1 MGSIDRRPDGKYRA
15 RYRGPDRK
23 QRTKQFARRADAQ
36 RWLAQVE
43 TTVAQ
48 GSWNDPALSRITVG
62 EWAQRWLE
70 GQVQLKPSTRHRY
83 GILLRNQVLP
93 AWAGVT
99 LDRVTHADVS
109 SWVASLSAAP
119 LAPSTVRQAHRVL
132 SRVLQHAVKDGRVPR
147 NVAEGV
153 PLPRLGR
160 PQSRFLTLEEVERLA
175 TAAERI
181 GDGGD
186 LVRLLALTGLRFGEA
201 VALRVGRVD
210 LQRRRLSVVQ
220 SVTEVNGILE
230 WGLPKNHQVRSV
242 PIAQSLIE
250 PLGRRC
256 QGRTFDALLFTSPQ
270 GQPIRIQNWSKRVF
284 APATVEAGLRGVT
297 PHDLRDTA
305 ASLAVAAGANVKAI
319 QRMLGHASAAM
330 TLDVY
335 AGLFDDDL
343 DALAD
348 RIDGLG
354 TPLSSVHA
362 PQTPPTGRHV
372 PGLRR

>member
-1 MGSIDRRPDGKYRA
+1 MGSIDRRPNGQYRA

-23 QRTKQFARRADAQ
+23 QRTKQFARKADAQ

-48 GSWNDPALSRITVG
+48 GSWNDPALSRISVG
-62 EWAQRWLE
+62 EWSQRWLE
-70 GQVQLKPSTRHRY
+70 SQVQLKPSTRHRY
-83 GILLRNQVLP
+83 GVLLRNQVLP
-93 AWAGVT
+93 VWADVT

-109 SWVASLSAAP
+109 GWVASMSAAS
-119 LAPSTVRQAHRVL
+119 LSPSTVRQAHRVL
-132 SRVLQHAVKDGRVPR
+132 SRVMQLAVQDGRVPR

-153 PLPRLGR
+153 PLPRSR
-160 PQSRFLTLEEVERLA
+160 QPQSRFLTLDEVERLA
-175 TAAERI
+175 AAADWI

-201 VALRVGRVD
+201 IALRAGRVD
-210 LQRRRLSVVQ
+210 LKRRRISVVQ
-220 SVTEVNGILE
+220 SVTEVNGTLE

-242 PIAQSLIE
+242 PVAQSLVE
-250 PLGRRC
+250 RLERRC
-256 QGRTFDALLFTSPQ
+256 EGKAPDALIFTSPH

-284 APATVEAGLRGVT
+284 IPATVAAQLAGVT

-305 ASLAVAAGANVKAI
+305 ASLAVTAGANVKAI

-348 RIDGLG
+348 RIDGLRG
-354 TPLSSVHA
+354 PVDAVPQWSSPSNSSA
-362 PQTPPTGRHV
+362 RAA
-372 PGLRR
+372 RRR

>member
-23 QRTKQFARRADAQ
+23 QRTKQFARKADAQ

-43 TTVAQ
+43 TTVVQ
-48 GSWNDPALSRITVG
+48 GNWSDPALSRITVG
-62 EWAQRWLE
+62 EWSQRWLE

-83 GILLRNQVLP
+83 AVLLRNQVLP
-93 AWAGVT
+93 AWADVT

-109 SWVASLSAAP
+109 RWVASMSTAP

-132 SRVLQHAVKDGRVPR
+132 SRVLQLAVQDGRVPR

-160 PQSRFLTLEEVERLA
+160 PQSRFLALDEVERLA
-175 TAAERI
+175 AAADRI

-201 VALRVGRVD
+201 IALRTDRVD
-210 LQRRRLSVVQ
+210 LQRRRISVVQ
-220 SVTEVNGILE
+220 SVTEVNGTLE

-242 PIAQSLIE
+242 PIAQSLVE
-250 PLGRRC
+250 LLRRRC
-256 QGRTFDALLFTSPQ
+256 DGKAPGALVFTSPH
-270 GQPIRIQNWSKRVF
+270 GQPIRIQNWSKRLF
-284 APATVEAGLRGVT
+284 APAAVAAGLEGVT

-348 RIDGLG
+348 RIDGFG
-354 TPLSSVHA
+354 SPSASVSPQRSTPNASA
-362 PQTPPTGRHV
+362 R
-372 PGLRR
+372 PGPHR